1 MFVVTPP
8 ARKQRSIAGGENR
21 DSLQLTQET
30 IDAAMV
36 WTGTVP
42 CPRFAFSNTLRL
54 SQEIC
59 APQARCTNCWIA
71 PDRSRTSGNVWFD
84 VQTGEGRGEVSPP
97 SETTRTAQ
105 LLSISS
111 RPEYMRNHR

>member
-21 DSLQLTQET
+21 DSLQPTQET

-54 SQEIC
+54 SQGDLRAAGPLHELL
-59 APQARCTNCWIA
+59 
-71 PDRSRTSGNVWFD
+71 DR
-84 VQTGEGRGEVSPP
+84 
-97 SETTRTAQ
+97 A
-105 LLSISS
+105 
-111 RPEYMRNHR
+111 